1 MEKED
6 AFAAVSKNL
15 GHSRMPQVFVIIA
28 PSFAACQY
36 ILCHFSLFLHFKQV
50 RICDFMQDPILQIA
64 KCSGMIKAQR
74 RDLLF
79 KDFQNFR
86 SYKIE
91 TSNI

>member
-6 AFAAVSKNL
+6 AYAGLIKKL
-15 GHSRMPQVFVIIA
+15 GAFLNAPSFVIIA